1 MAKILAFPIKISVN
15 PIFTDAE
22 KSAISQTIDIVQDL
36 LELDGELINP
46 ETGEVIS
53 IDELPRVI
61 GILDG
66 ILNSKEWTLH

>member
-15 PIFTDAE
+15 PNFTDAE
-22 KSAISQTIDIVQDL
+22 KSAIAHTIDIVQDL

-53 IDELPRVI
+53 TDELPRVI